1 MLLFFILGHC
11 YAKPK
16 LPTHHK
22 LRNTLFYIGLSIIIV
37 SFVACVI
44 SFYLIIFGI
53 PVFLVGALLVLLSK
67 RPVKTKL
74 LATIVPLVLYIPATI
89 LFLYAYNYSVPKT
102 LLIPQN
108 FEGPLRIVYKEKCG
122 SPYQEIEG
130 ETTLV
135 FPENGI
141 LILNEDFD
149 RHINYEYYFVDKA
162 GKRTKIFYELTG
174 FSKSTKHLP
183 CIVSSGSGT
192 MGQSQAMEDTS
203 GNSKEEYL
211 ASEGPKE
218 IKYTEFYVYN
228 NDTINTTDEDNISAL
243 MVKAVEECREKK

>member
-1 MLLFFILGHC
+1 M
-11 YAKPK
+11 
-16 LPTHHK
+16 
-22 LRNTLFYIGLSIIIV
+22 
-37 SFVACVI
+37 I
-44 SFYLIIFGI
+44 SFYFIIFGI

-74 LATIVPLVLYIPATI
+74 LATIIPVILYIPVTI

-102 LLIPQN
+102 MLIPQG
-108 FEGPLRIVYKEKCG
+108 FEGPLRIVYEEKCG
-122 SPYQEIEG
+122 SLYQEIDG
-130 ETTLV
+130 ETTLI

-162 GKRTKIFYELTG
+162 GRRTKIFYELSG
-174 FSKSTKHLP
+174 FSKNTKHLP
-183 CIVSSGSGT
+183 CIVASGSGT

-203 GNSKEEYL
+203 ENSKEEYL

-228 NDTINTTDEDNISAL
+228 KDTINSTDEDKISTL
-243 MVKAVEECREKK
+243 MVKAVEECRAKK